1 MQKNLIALT
10 LILITWTMAGQ
21 QKNFLDQPYL
31 ETSATVDTL
40 VVPDRI
46 YLNIFL
52 SEKDTKNRTSV
63 EELENKMQQV
73 LSSLGIDTDEQ
84 LELADLSSNF
94 KDYFLRKTGVLKS
107 KVFILM
113 VDDAL
118 LAGQVI
124 QGLESRDIA
133 NVRFQRAELSTLKE
147 LQLKLRGLAV
157 AAAKRQAEVMLEP
170 LGQQL
175 GKAIHIADQHIGIF
189 YGRNQRAGVQE
200 LALAKADSFEPLD
213 VDFQKI
219 KVSSTVNVKFAI
231 Q

>member
-1 MQKNLIALT
+1 MQKLLIAVTFLFIIWT
-10 LILITWTMAGQ
+10 LPGQ

-46 YLNIFL
+46 YLNIYL
-52 SEKDTKNRTSV
+52 SEKDTKDRTSV
-63 EELENKMQQV
+63 EELENKMQEV
-73 LSSLGIDTDEQ
+73 LNSLGIDTDEQ

-107 KVFILM
+107 KAFILM

-133 NVRFQRAELSTLKE
+133 NVRFQRAELSSIKE

-157 AAAKRQAEVMLEP
+157 AAAKRQAEVMLDP

-175 GKAIHIADQHIGIF
+175 GKAIHIADQNMGIF
-189 YGRNQRAGVQE
+189 YGRNQRGAVQE
-200 LALAKADSFEPLD
+200 MALTKADSFEPLD